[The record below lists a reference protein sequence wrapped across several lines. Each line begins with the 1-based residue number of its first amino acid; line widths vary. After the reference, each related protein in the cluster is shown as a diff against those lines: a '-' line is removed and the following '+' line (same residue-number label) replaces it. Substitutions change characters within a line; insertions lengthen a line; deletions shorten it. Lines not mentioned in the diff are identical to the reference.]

1 MENYEMLGHCNA
13 GNSPYQFSVASFHVI
28 IFRTKLQNVQYMK
41 TKKDFLFADVFGS
54 FCKYLKSCIIF
65 QIFVQSKSV

>member
-1 MENYEMLGHCNA
+1 MKCWAIVMLVIVLI
-13 GNSPYQFSVASFHVI
+13 NSVVSVASFHVI

-54 FCKYLKSCIIF
+54 FCK
-65 QIFVQSKSV
+65 